1 VADWVS
7 DQWDAWRSIPHAR
20 LWRDADW
27 QFALDTIELAAQAFQ
42 DGAKVGLFTQLRY
55 REKVLG
61 TTWSARQDMR
71 IRYIEPSSSA
81 PAIVDA
87 AADSHQDSTP
97 HPCVKGNLMGR
108 MVLRAHRD
116 RSSRWCCS
124 PLHFG
129 TAPSTMAGQCKL
141 FTQPARAN
149 VLLILW
155 FWLRREDV
163 GPSGRPRPRLELAAA
178 QADLDATCRG
188 RRYWGRR
195 SPWAVGP
202 R

>member
-116 RSSRWCCS
+116 SPHDGAAVRCISARRRRQWPGSASCS
-124 PLHFG
+124 HSLRVPTFYSFYGFG
-129 TAPSTMAGQCKL
+129 CGARTLGRQGVRAPGS
-141 FTQPARAN
+141 N
-149 VLLILW
+149 
-155 FWLRREDV
+155 
-163 GPSGRPRPRLELAAA
+163 
-178 QADLDATCRG
+178 
-188 RRYWGRR
+188 
-195 SPWAVGP
+195 
-202 R
+202 